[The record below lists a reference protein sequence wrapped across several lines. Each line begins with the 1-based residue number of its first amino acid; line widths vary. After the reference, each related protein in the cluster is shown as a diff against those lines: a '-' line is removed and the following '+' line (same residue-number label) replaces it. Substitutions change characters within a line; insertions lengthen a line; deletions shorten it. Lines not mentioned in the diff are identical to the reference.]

1 MLDFSIQLAMRA
13 GTFLREK
20 LTSDRQVE
28 YKGII
33 NPVTDADEGSQK
45 LILQAI
51 EDRFPQH
58 SILAEENA
66 SIDKNSEFTWIID
79 PLDGTVNYM
88 HQIPIFC
95 VSIALYRNMT
105 PYLGVCY
112 NPMSNDLFYCEKG
125 KGAYRNGSAIHV
137 SSTERLI
144 ETLVVTGFP
153 YTKEESE
160 KVVSRLARVLT
171 EVQGIRRLG
180 SAALDLC
187 FVAAG
192 LFDGY
197 WEIGLSPWDIAA
209 GALMVQEAGG
219 RVTSFDGEALDIF
232 KDDLLAGNPNIHGLL
247 KRLV

>member
-95 VSIALYRNMT
+95 VSIALY
-105 PYLGVCY
+105 L
-112 NPMSNDLFYCEKG
+112 SL
-125 KGAYRNGSAIHV
+125 IH
-137 SSTERLI
+137 I
-144 ETLVVTGFP
+144 
-153 YTKEESE
+153 
-160 KVVSRLARVLT
+160 
-171 EVQGIRRLG
+171 
-180 SAALDLC
+180 
-187 FVAAG
+187 
-192 LFDGY
+192 
-197 WEIGLSPWDIAA
+197 
-209 GALMVQEAGG
+209 
-219 RVTSFDGEALDIF
+219 
-232 KDDLLAGNPNIHGLL
+232 
-247 KRLV
+247 